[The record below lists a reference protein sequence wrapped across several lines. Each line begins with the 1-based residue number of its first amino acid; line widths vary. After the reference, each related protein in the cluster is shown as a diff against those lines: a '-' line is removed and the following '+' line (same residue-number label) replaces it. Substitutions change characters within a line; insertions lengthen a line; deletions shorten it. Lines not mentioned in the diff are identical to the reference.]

1 MEDYLKIAGGHLK
14 AFRWFKIEQVLRA
27 ENAEA
32 DSLVRITSK
41 LEDGTLGQVP
51 IEILA
56 EPSTKNL
63 LTTSYSSIPL

>member
-1 MEDYLKIAGGHLK
+1 MEDFLKIAGGHLK

-63 LTTSYSSIPL
+63 PTTSYSSIPF